1 MRLIKL
7 ALISFVIFF
16 GIITAMSLLIPSH
29 IRISKAINV
38 KAEKDSIFSLITKQE
53 QWPRWHP
60 AFEQGN
66 MPQLLQQN
74 KITLTPLQTTDTLV
88 TLQWQQAGR
97 RPVINGWQLHEF
109 ASTDSLTMQWYMDFN
124 LPWYPWE
131 KFGSLFYEKT
141 YGVMMEK
148 GLSNLKEVAQH

>member
-29 IRISKAINV
+29 IRISKAINMH
-38 KAEKDSIFSLITKQE
+38 APKDSIFSLVANQK

-60 AFEQGN
+60 AFQQGH
-66 MPQLLQQN
+66 MPELLQQN
-74 KITLTPLQTTDTLV
+74 KITITPLQTTDTLV
-88 TLQWQQAGR
+88 TMQWQQEGR

-148 GLSNLKEVAQH
+148 GLSNLKQTVQN

>member
-7 ALISFVIFF
+7 ALISFVVLFTIV
-16 GIITAMSLLIPSH
+16 TAMSLLIPSH
-29 IRISKAINV
+29 IRISKAVNV
-38 KAEKDSIFSLITKQE
+38 LADRDSIFSLIADQE

-60 AFEQGN
+60 AFQRGS
-66 MPQLLQQN
+66 MPQLLQEN
-74 KITLTPLQTTDTLV
+74 KITITPLETSDTLV
-88 TLQWQQAGR
+88 TMRWQQEGR

-109 ASTDSLTMQWYMDFN
+109 ASTDSLTLQWYMDFN

-141 YGVMMEK
+141 YGVMMER
-148 GLSNLKEVAQH
+148 GLFNLKEAVHH